1 VNQIPAG
8 PITAIRH
15 GCAWLA
21 PGTLKLEKANAGFF
35 RLFDLDENAPLPE
48 LPAFLAGASLP
59 LNACIREIQHNE
71 LDIRL
76 SLVETAPESWMLLA
90 QDISQ
95 QVKQQHIRREEAL
108 LFNRILSE
116 AVRTSDSL
124 AVLTTICA
132 ELARVM
138 EAPQSAVALLDEDQ
152 HELKV
157 VAEYSSPG
165 LPSVIGEL
173 IPLEANP
180 ATQWVMAHRQ
190 PLAIRNILEDERV
203 GASRNLLRS
212 RGTVGLLIIPL
223 LIQNRLIGTLGLDT
237 PEPRDFS
244 PDEIALAMSMA
255 TAASQVLEMT
265 RLVQSVRR
273 ELVERKRVEKELAQ
287 SEARYRLVMD
297 SVKEIIF
304 QLDNNTRWIFVNPAW
319 QETTGFSR
327 DEIMGRSFFDYVL
340 PDDRQHMH
348 DLFELLHVTRL
359 YCRDEIRMPDSSG
372 QTHWFQVFA
381 TLTLENGQPTGIAGT
396 LLDVTHEHQAAEA
409 RERSEAFIRALYEI
423 TAEPTLNTSDRLQRL
438 LKLGCSH
445 FGLETGILSRVEE
458 DTYEIVEAVSAERHL
473 ERGTT
478 MPLRNTFCRDVLE
491 ANMPVGFEHA
501 AHSQWLI
508 HPAYQMNHIEAY
520 LGCPLYVA
528 GKLFGTLSFNSKKP
542 YPGSFAQAESEALLL
557 MSRLASQE
565 LERRQHIRQLEAN
578 TEELIQQG
586 KWLAEARDE
595 ALEAADLKSEF
606 LAAISHEI
614 RTPMNA
620 ILGMSALLLDSG
632 LKDEQLDWAQIV
644 YESAQVMTR
653 LLNDI
658 LDYSRIE
665 AGQVA
670 VENLDFELQD
680 VLDAVQEQYA
690 PQAQKKGL
698 AFYLEVDPLLPKR
711 VTGDPRR
718 LQQVLSNLVSNAVKF
733 TAQGE
738 VKVKARLESLNNTE
752 VGLHFSVSDTG
763 IGLTEAARRRL
774 FLPFAQGEGGTTRRY
789 EGSGLG
795 LPIAHRLVELM
806 GGQIGV
812 ESEEG
817 SGATFWFTA
826 AFGRCF
832 TCDDAELDALRRSL
846 TPPEISQ
853 TGGLSFPVSEPA
865 EETILPEDPLDREH
879 IAGLRSLQ
887 ARGEPDFLAEL
898 IDLYL
903 QSSAPL
909 METMRAAL
917 ERGSADLLRR
927 TAANLGSDSAN
938 MGARGLSALC
948 RDMEN
953 LTRTGTLV
961 HARPLLE
968 RIEREYLRVI
978 TALKDECR
986 TGRS

>member
-1 VNQIPAG
+1 MNPIHSG
-8 PITAIRH
+8 PVTSVRQ
-15 GCAWLA
+15 GCAWLSDHS
-21 PGTLKLEKANAGFF
+21 LKLEKSNAGFY
-35 RLFDLDENAPLPE
+35 RLFDLDETAPLPE
-48 LPAFLAGASLP
+48 LTAFLADISLP
-59 LNACIREIQHNE
+59 LTACTREIQHND

-76 SLVETAPESWMLLA
+76 SLVETTPGSWLLLA

-95 QVKQQHIRREEAL
+95 QVKQQHIQREETQ
-108 LFNRILSE
+108 LFHHILTE
-116 AVRTSDSL
+116 AVRSSDAMS
-124 AVLTTICA
+124 VLTTICK

-138 EAPQSAVALLDEDQ
+138 EAPQSAVALLDEEMQ
-152 HELKV
+152 ELKV
-157 VAEYSSPG
+157 VAEYSTPG

-173 IPLEANP
+173 IPLQTNP
-180 ATQWVMAHRQ
+180 ATQWVMANRQ
-190 PLAIRNILEDERV
+190 PLAIRNILEDDRV
-203 GASRNLLRS
+203 GSSRGLLRS

-223 LIQNRLIGTLGLDT
+223 LIQNRLIGTLGLDI
-237 PEPRDFS
+237 PEPRDFT
-244 PDEIALAMSMA
+244 PDEITLAMSMA
-255 TAASQVLEMT
+255 TVASQVLEMT

-273 ELVERKRVEKELAQ
+273 ELVERKRVEKELIQ
-287 SEARYRLVMD
+287 SEARYRLVMN

-304 QLDNNTRWIFVNPAW
+304 QLDHDTRWLFVNPAW
-319 QETTGFSR
+319 QETTGFTH
-327 DEIMGRSFFDYVL
+327 DEIMGQSFFDYVL
-340 PDDRQHMH
+340 PVDRQHMH
-348 DLFELLHVTRL
+348 DLFELLYVTRL

-372 QTHWFQVFA
+372 QVHWFQVFA
-381 TLTLENGQPTGIAGT
+381 TLTMENGQPTGVAGT

-409 RERSEAFIRALYEI
+409 RERSESFIRSLYEI
-423 TAEPTLNTSDRLQRL
+423 TAEPSLNTSDRIQRL
-438 LKLGCSH
+438 LRLGCSH
-445 FGLETGILSRVEE
+445 FGLETGVLGRIDGDS
-458 DTYEIVEAVSAERHL
+458 YEIMEIVTSEMPL
-473 ERGTT
+473 TRGTIL
-478 MPLRNTFCRDVLE
+478 PVRNTFCREVLD

-501 AHSQWLI
+501 AHSQWLD
-508 HPAYQMNHIEAY
+508 HPAYLANHIEAY

-528 GKLFGTLSFNSKKP
+528 GKLYGTLSFNSKKP
-542 YPGSFAQAESEALLL
+542 YEGTFSPVEGEALLL
-557 MSRLASQE
+557 MSRWASQE
-565 LERRQHIRQLEAN
+565 LERQQHIRQLEAN

-586 KWLAEARDE
+586 AWLAEARDE

-632 LKDEQLDWAQIV
+632 LKDEQLDWTQIV

-670 VENLDFELQD
+670 VENLDFEPVD
-680 VLDAVQEQYA
+680 VLEAVRDQFA
-690 PQAQKKGL
+690 PQAKKKGL
-698 AFYLEVDPLLPKR
+698 AFSMEMDPLLPKK

-718 LQQVLSNLVSNAVKF
+718 LQQVLSNLVNNAIKF

-738 VKVKARLESLNNTE
+738 VKVKVRLESLNNTE

-763 IGLTEAARRRL
+763 IGLTDAARRRL

-812 ESEEG
+812 ESEENK
-817 SGATFWFTA
+817 GATFWFTA

-832 TCDDAELDALRRSL
+832 TCDEDELEALRRSL
-846 TPPEISQ
+846 APLEAAQ
-853 TGGLSFPVSEPA
+853 VGDGGFSGDEPA
-865 EETILPEDPLDREH
+865 QEVVLSEDPLDRQH

-887 ARGEPDFLAEL
+887 TRNDPNFLSDL

-903 QSSAPL
+903 LSSKPL
-909 METMRAAL
+909 METLRTAL

-927 TAANLGSDSAN
+927 TAANLKSDSAN

-948 RDMEN
+948 DEMEG

-968 RIEREYLRVI
+968 RIEREYLRVT
-978 TALKDECR
+978 TALQTERRAEKN
-986 TGRS
+986 